1 MGKQCCSNQETSH
14 TCCTSNKAQE
24 NNCCSNEIKAT
35 PSNNSCCTTHEV
47 SSHSTENNSNITNHK
62 ITEEEDEVATSA
74 SNYNFKVSG
83 MDCSSCA
90 VTIEKALNLLDNVT
104 KSKVSFSTGKLSVD
118 LKNTNDISQLTQTV
132 EKLGYGIEEVNHNR
146 KYTTFSVEGMDYGSC
161 AKSIEKHLNNL
172 SYVNDVQVSFSTGK
186 MQVDFEGNQI
196 KNIENEVSKIGY
208 VATLNSTDNKNDT
221 KWHLFKKPILSAIL
235 LCLGLVLTI
244 TNLPIWVPNLMYIL
258 AIIISG
264 VKPLKSAYYAIKSKS
279 LDMNVL
285 MSVAVI
291 GAILIGEFFEGAIV
305 VLLFTI
311 GTLLQTISI
320 DKTRHSIQSLM
331 NITPSTA
338 TVIAE
343 NGLISKDLKNIRVG
357 EILLVKP
364 GERVP
369 LDGTITEGYSSLNQ
383 APITGESI
391 PVDKT
396 VDHEVYAGSINENG
410 TLKIRVSKLVEDTTI
425 SKIIH
430 MVEEA
435 QENKAPTQAFI
446 DRFSEIYTPI
456 VFVLALLVMVIPPIF
471 SLGTWGEWFYKGL
484 ELLVIACPCA
494 LVISTPVAIVTAIG
508 SVAKNGVLIKGGNHL
523 EALGTLSALAFDKTG
538 TLTEGRPKVNT
549 LKSIDSDEETL
560 LNIAM
565 SLESYS
571 THPISNAI
579 VDYANQLNIKASD
592 VTNFENIVGQGIKG
606 KINDNDIYA
615 GNFKL
620 ITSINKQIE
629 NYKDQINTFEE
640 DGFTVIIVASHNIIH
655 GLITV
660 ADPLRSNI
668 KEILQQLNGTHIKN
682 TVMLTGDNKGTA
694 NQIAQLVGIKEVYA
708 ELMPGDK
715 LSTIKG
721 LQNKGYRVGMIGD
734 GINDAPAL
742 AQSDVGIAMGGIGSD
757 TAMETADVVLMSDD
771 INQLTRTISISKKT
785 KNIIKQNI
793 YFSILIKLIAFILV
807 FPGLLTLWLAVLS
820 DTGAAIL
827 VILNSLRLLKIRT

>member
-258 AIIISG
+258 AIIVSG

-343 NGLISKDLKNIRVG
+343 NSLISRDLKNIRVG

-391 PVDKT
+391 PIDKT
-396 VDHEVYAGSINENG
+396 INDDVFAGSINENG
-410 TLKIRVSKLVEDTTI
+410 TLNIRVSKLIEDTTI

-446 DRFSEIYTPI
+446 DRFSEVYTPI
-456 VFVLALLVMVIPPIF
+456 VFVLALLVMIIPPIF
-471 SLGTWGEWFYKGL
+471 SLGTRGEWFYKGL

-508 SVAKNGVLIKGGNHL
+508 SAAKIGVLIKGGNHL

-538 TLTEGRPKVNT
+538 TLTEGQPKVDT
-549 LKSIDSDEETL
+549 IKSIDSDEETL
-560 LNIAM
+560 LNIVM

-579 VDYANQLNIKASD
+579 VDYATQFNAKASYI
-592 VTNFENIVGQGIKG
+592 TNFKNIVGQGIKG
-606 KINDNDIYA
+606 KINESDVYA
-615 GNFKL
+615 GNLKL

-629 NYKDQINTFEE
+629 NYKDEINTYEQE
-640 DGFTVIIVASHNIIH
+640 GYTVIIVASSDIIH

-660 ADPLRSNI
+660 ANPLRSNI
-668 KEILQQLNGTHIKN
+668 NKTLQQINGTHIKN

-694 NQIAQLVGIKEVYA
+694 YKIAQLVGIKEVYA

-721 LQNKGYRVGMIGD
+721 LQNKGYHVGMIGD

>member
-1 MGKQCCSNQETSH
+1 MSSNCCNSKTESNA
-14 TCCTSNKAQE
+14 CCTSNKVQE
-24 NNCCSNEIKAT
+24 SKCCSNETKVTNI
-35 PSNNSCCTTHEV
+35 NSECCTNNKESVNSTHDI
-47 SSHSTENNSNITNHK
+47 SNSANDNYS
-62 ITEEEDEVATSA
+62 EEDDEVATSF
-74 SNYNFKVSG
+74 SNYTFKVTG

-90 VTIEKALNLLDNVT
+90 VTIEKALSPLNNVT
-104 KSKVSFSTGKLSVD
+104 DPKVSFSTSKLTVG
-118 LKNTNDISQLTQTV
+118 LKSDKNINQVTQTLK
-132 EKLGYGIEEVNHNR
+132 KLGYGVEEKDSNKSH
-146 KYTTFSVEGMDYGSC
+146 TTFLVEGMDCGSC

-172 SYVNDVQVSFSTGK
+172 SYVNDAQVSFSTGK
-186 MQVDFEGNQI
+186 IHVDFEGNKT
-196 KNIENEVSKIGY
+196 KNIEKEVSKIGY
-208 VATLNSTDNKNDT
+208 SATLQSNNNKNT
-221 KWHLFKKPILSAIL
+221 KWKLFSKPAISTLFLILGIVSSFIS
-235 LCLGLVLTI
+235 
-244 TNLPIWVPNLMYIL
+244 LPIWITNLMYII
-258 AIIISG
+258 AIIVSG
-264 VKPLKSAYYAIKSKS
+264 MKPLKSAYYAIKSKS

-320 DKTRHSIQSLM
+320 DKTRNSIQSLM
-331 NITPSTA
+331 DITPATA
-338 TVIAE
+338 NIITE
-343 NGLISKDLKNIRVG
+343 MGTISKNLEDILVG
-357 EILLVKP
+357 EIVFVKP
-364 GERVP
+364 GDRVP
-369 LDGTITEGYSSLNQ
+369 LDGTIIEGYSSLNQ

-396 VDHEVYAGSINENG
+396 INEEVYAGSINENG
-410 TLKIRVSKLVEDTTI
+410 TLKIRVSKLVEDTTL

-456 VFVLALLVMVIPPIF
+456 VFVLALLVMVVPPIF

-494 LVISTPVAIVTAIG
+494 LVISTPIAIVTAIG
-508 SVAKNGVLIKGGNHL
+508 SAAKNGVLIKGGNHL
-523 EALGTLSALAFDKTG
+523 ETLGNLSALAFDKTG
-538 TLTEGRPKVNT
+538 TLTEGKPQVST
-549 LKSIDSDEETL
+549 IKSIESNEETL

-579 VDYANQLNIKASD
+579 VNYVSQFSSATYD
-592 VTNFENIVGQGIKG
+592 VTEFENLVGQGIMG
-606 KINDNDIYA
+606 KIEGTHIYA
-615 GNFKL
+615 GNLKL
-620 ITSINKQIE
+620 IESINRNIE
-629 NYKDQINTFEE
+629 SYKNEINSYEQEGYTL
-640 DGFTVIIVASHNIIH
+640 IILASSDMIY

-660 ADPLRSNI
+660 EDPLRLNI
-668 KEILQQLNGTHIKN
+668 NQTIKQLNNSNIKN
-682 TVMLTGDNKGTA
+682 TVMLTGDNQGTA
-694 NQIAQLVGIKEVYA
+694 HKIAKLAGIKEVYA
-708 ELMPGDK
+708 ELMPEDK
-715 LSTIKG
+715 LSAIKD
-721 LQNKGYRVGMIGD
+721 LQSKGYRVGMIGD

-742 AQSDVGIAMGGIGSD
+742 AQSEVGIAMGGIGSD

-771 INQLTRTISISKKT
+771 INQLTRTISISNKV

-793 YFSILIKLIAFILV
+793 YFAIIIKLIAFVLV

-827 VILNSLRLLKIRT
+827 VILNSLRLLKK

>member
-90 VTIEKALNLLDNVT
+90 VTIEKALSLLDNVT

-146 KYTTFSVEGMDYGSC
+146 KYTTFSVEGMDCGSC
-161 AKSIEKHLNNL
+161 AKSIENHLNNL

-221 KWHLFKKPILSAIL
+221 KWHLFKKPVLSAIL

-244 TNLPIWVPNLMYIL
+244 TNLPIWVPNLIYIL
-258 AIIISG
+258 AIIVSG

-343 NGLISKDLKNIRVG
+343 NSLISRDLKNIRVG

-391 PVDKT
+391 PIDKT
-396 VDHEVYAGSINENG
+396 INDDVFAGSINENG
-410 TLKIRVSKLVEDTTI
+410 TLNIRVSKLIEDTTI

-446 DRFSEIYTPI
+446 DRFSEVYTPI
-456 VFVLALLVMVIPPIF
+456 VFVLALLVMIIPPIF

-538 TLTEGRPKVNT
+538 TLTEGQPKVDT
-549 LKSIDSDEETL
+549 IKSIDSDEETL

>member
-1 MGKQCCSNQETSH
+1 M
-14 TCCTSNKAQE
+14 
-24 NNCCSNEIKAT
+24 
-35 PSNNSCCTTHEV
+35 
-47 SSHSTENNSNITNHK
+47 
-62 ITEEEDEVATSA
+62 
-74 SNYNFKVSG
+74 
-83 MDCSSCA
+83 
-90 VTIEKALNLLDNVT
+90 
-104 KSKVSFSTGKLSVD
+104 
-118 LKNTNDISQLTQTV
+118 
-132 EKLGYGIEEVNHNR
+132 
-146 KYTTFSVEGMDYGSC
+146 
-161 AKSIEKHLNNL
+161 
-172 SYVNDVQVSFSTGK
+172 
-186 MQVDFEGNQI
+186 
-196 KNIENEVSKIGY
+196 
-208 VATLNSTDNKNDT
+208 
-221 KWHLFKKPILSAIL
+221 

-244 TNLPIWVPNLMYIL
+244 TNLPIWVPNLIYIL
-258 AIIISG
+258 TIIVSG

-343 NGLISKDLKNIRVG
+343 NSLISKDLKNIRVG

-508 SVAKNGVLIKGGNHL
+508 SAAKIGVLIKGGNHL

-538 TLTEGRPKVNT
+538 TLTEGQPKVDT
-549 LKSIDSDEETL
+549 IKSIDSDEETL
-560 LNIAM
+560 LNIVM

-579 VDYANQLNIKASD
+579 VDYATQFNAKASYI
-592 VTNFENIVGQGIKG
+592 TNFKNIVGQGIKG
-606 KINDNDIYA
+606 KINESDVYA
-615 GNFKL
+615 GNLKL

-629 NYKDQINTFEE
+629 NYKDEINTYEQE
-640 DGFTVIIVASHNIIH
+640 GYTVIIVASSDIIH

-668 KEILQQLNGTHIKN
+668 NKTLQQINGTHIKN

-694 NQIAQLVGIKEVYA
+694 HKIAQLVGIKEVYA

-715 LSTIKG
+715 LSAIKG

>member
-1 MGKQCCSNQETSH
+1 MSNNCCNNKAEPNI
-14 TCCTSNKAQE
+14 CCTSDTVNDNK
-24 NNCCSNEIKAT
+24 CCSNEPKVANQNDECYT
-35 PSNNSCCTTHEV
+35 NNSEGIDSTHNI
-47 SSHSTENNSNITNHK
+47 SCNANNNSS
-62 ITEEEDEVATSA
+62 EEEDEVATSF
-74 SNYNFKVSG
+74 SNYNFKVTG

-90 VTIEKALNLLDNVT
+90 ITIEKALSTLDDVT
-104 KSKVSFSTGKLSVD
+104 NPKVNFSTSKLSVD
-118 LKNTNDISQLTQTV
+118 LKSQTSINQVTQTLK
-132 EKLGYGIEEVNHNR
+132 KLGYDIEGNDSNQN
-146 KYTTFSVEGMDYGSC
+146 YTTFLIEGMDCGSC

-186 MQVDFEGNQI
+186 MQIDFEGSQT
-196 KNIENEVSKIGY
+196 KNIEKEVSKIGY
-208 VATLNSTDNKNDT
+208 SATLQSSNKYNNT
-221 KWHLFKKPILSAIL
+221 KWHLFSKPIISTLFLIFGIVSSIMS
-235 LCLGLVLTI
+235 
-244 TNLPIWVPNLMYIL
+244 LPIVVTNLMYII
-258 AIIISG
+258 AIIVSG
-264 VKPLKSAYYAIKSKS
+264 IKPLKSAYYAIKSKS

-291 GAILIGEFFEGAIV
+291 GAILIGELFEGAIV

-320 DKTRHSIQSLM
+320 DKTRNSIQSLM
-331 NITPSTA
+331 NITPA
-338 TVIAE
+338 KANVITE
-343 NGLISKDLKNIRVG
+343 VGIISKSLKDIRVG
-357 EILLVKP
+357 EVLLVKP
-364 GERVP
+364 GDRIP
-369 LDGTITEGYSSLNQ
+369 LDGTIIEGYSSLNQ

-396 VDHEVYAGSINENG
+396 VNEETYAGSINENG
-410 TLKIRVSKLVEDTTI
+410 TLKIRVSKLVEDTTL

-456 VFVLALLVMVIPPIF
+456 VFILALLVMVIPPIF

-508 SVAKNGVLIKGGNHL
+508 SAAKNGVLIKGGNHL
-523 EALGTLSALAFDKTG
+523 ETLGTLTALAFDKTG
-538 TLTEGRPKVNT
+538 TLTEGRPKVSAIKTFESN
-549 LKSIDSDEETL
+549 EETL
-560 LNIAM
+560 LNIVM

-579 VDYANQLNIKASD
+579 IDYASQFNSITYD
-592 VTNFENIVGQGIKG
+592 VTDFENIVGQGIKG
-606 KINDNDIYA
+606 KIKEKYFYA

-620 ITSINKQIE
+620 IESINKNIVSYQDEIKSYE
-629 NYKDQINTFEE
+629 QEGYS
-640 DGFTVIIVASHNIIH
+640 VIIIATSNMIH

-668 KEILQQLNGTHIKN
+668 NQILRHLNDSNIKN

-694 NQIAQLVGIKEVYA
+694 DKIAQLSGIKEVYA
-708 ELMPGDK
+708 ELMPEDK
-715 LSTIKG
+715 LVAIKD
-721 LQNKGYRVGMIGD
+721 LQSKGYLVGMIGD

-742 AQSDVGIAMGGIGSD
+742 AQSEVGIAMGGIGSD
-757 TAMETADVVLMSDD
+757 TAMETADVVLMSDN
-771 INQLTRTISISKKT
+771 INQLTNTISISKKS
-785 KNIIKQNI
+785 KSIIKQNI
-793 YFSILIKLIAFILV
+793 YFSIIIKMIAFILV

-827 VILNSLRLLKIRT
+827 VILNSLRLLKNN

>member
-1 MGKQCCSNQETSH
+1 
-14 TCCTSNKAQE
+14 
-24 NNCCSNEIKAT
+24 
-35 PSNNSCCTTHEV
+35 
-47 SSHSTENNSNITNHK
+47 
-62 ITEEEDEVATSA
+62 
-74 SNYNFKVSG
+74 

-90 VTIEKALNLLDNVT
+90 VTIEKALSPLSNVT
-104 KSKVSFSTGKLSVD
+104 DPKVNFSTSKLTVG
-118 LKNTNDISQLTQTV
+118 LKSDKNINQVTQTLK
-132 EKLGYGIEEVNHNR
+132 KLGYGVEEPSNNQSH
-146 KYTTFSVEGMDYGSC
+146 TTFLVEGMDCGSC

-172 SYVNDVQVSFSTGK
+172 SYVNDAQVSFSTGK
-186 MQVDFEGNQI
+186 MHVDFEGNKT
-196 KNIENEVSKIGY
+196 KNIEKEVSKIGY
-208 VATLNSTDNKNDT
+208 SATLQSNNKNT
-221 KWHLFKKPILSAIL
+221 KWKLFSKPAISTLFLILGIVSSFIP
-235 LCLGLVLTI
+235 
-244 TNLPIWVPNLMYIL
+244 LPIWITNLMYII
-258 AIIISG
+258 AIIVSG
-264 VKPLKSAYYAIKSKS
+264 MKPLKSAYYAIKSKS

-320 DKTRHSIQSLM
+320 DKTRNSIQSLM
-331 NITPSTA
+331 DITPATA
-338 TVIAE
+338 NIITEMGI
-343 NGLISKDLKNIRVG
+343 ISKNLEDILVG
-357 EILLVKP
+357 EIVFVKP
-364 GERVP
+364 GDRVP
-369 LDGTITEGYSSLNQ
+369 LDGNIIEGYSSLNQ

-396 VDHEVYAGSINENG
+396 INEEVYAGSINENG
-410 TLKIRVSKLVEDTTI
+410 TLKIRVSKLVEDTTL

-456 VFVLALLVMVIPPIF
+456 VFVLALLVMVVPPIF

-508 SVAKNGVLIKGGNHL
+508 SAAKNGVLIKGGNHL
-523 EALGTLSALAFDKTG
+523 ETLGNLSALAFDKTG
-538 TLTEGRPKVNT
+538 TLTEGKPQVST
-549 LKSIDSDEETL
+549 IKSIESNEETL

-579 VDYANQLNIKASD
+579 VNYVSQFNSATYD
-592 VTNFENIVGQGIKG
+592 VTEFENLVGQGIMG
-606 KINDNDIYA
+606 KIEETHIYA
-615 GNFKL
+615 GNLKL
-620 ITSINKQIE
+620 IESINKNIE
-629 NYKDQINTFEE
+629 SYKNEINSYEQEGYT
-640 DGFTVIIVASHNIIH
+640 IIILASSDMIY

-660 ADPLRSNI
+660 EDPLRLNI
-668 KEILQQLNGTHIKN
+668 NQTIKQLNNSNIKN

-694 NQIAQLVGIKEVYA
+694 HKIAQLSGIKEIYS
-708 ELMPGDK
+708 ELMPEDK
-715 LSTIKG
+715 LSAIKD
-721 LQNKGYRVGMIGD
+721 LQSKGYRVGMIGD

-742 AQSDVGIAMGGIGSD
+742 AQSEVGIAMGSIGSD

-771 INQLTRTISISKKT
+771 INQLTRTISISNKA

-793 YFSILIKLIAFILV
+793 YFSIIIKLIAFILV
-807 FPGLLTLWLAVLS
+807 FPGFLTLWLAVLS

-827 VILNSLRLLKIRT
+827 VILNSLRLLKQRKDKRLK

>member
-1 MGKQCCSNQETSH
+1 M
-14 TCCTSNKAQE
+14 
-24 NNCCSNEIKAT
+24 
-35 PSNNSCCTTHEV
+35 
-47 SSHSTENNSNITNHK
+47 
-62 ITEEEDEVATSA
+62 
-74 SNYNFKVSG
+74 
-83 MDCSSCA
+83 
-90 VTIEKALNLLDNVT
+90 
-104 KSKVSFSTGKLSVD
+104 
-118 LKNTNDISQLTQTV
+118 
-132 EKLGYGIEEVNHNR
+132 
-146 KYTTFSVEGMDYGSC
+146 
-161 AKSIEKHLNNL
+161 
-172 SYVNDVQVSFSTGK
+172 
-186 MQVDFEGNQI
+186 
-196 KNIENEVSKIGY
+196 
-208 VATLNSTDNKNDT
+208 ATLNSTDNKNDT
-221 KWHLFKKPILSAIL
+221 KWHLFKKPVLSAIL

-244 TNLPIWVPNLMYIL
+244 TNLPIWVPNLIYIL
-258 AIIISG
+258 AIIVSG

-343 NGLISKDLKNIRVG
+343 NSLISRDLKNIRVG

-391 PVDKT
+391 PIDKT
-396 VDHEVYAGSINENG
+396 INDDVFAGSINENG
-410 TLKIRVSKLVEDTTI
+410 TLNIRVSKLIEDTTI

-446 DRFSEIYTPI
+446 DRFSEVYTPI
-456 VFVLALLVMVIPPIF
+456 VFVLALLVMIIPPIF

-508 SVAKNGVLIKGGNHL
+508 SAAKIGVLIKGGNHL

-538 TLTEGRPKVNT
+538 TLTEGQPKVDT
-549 LKSIDSDEETL
+549 IKSIDSDEETL
-560 LNIAM
+560 LNIVM

-579 VDYANQLNIKASD
+579 VDYATQFNAKASYI
-592 VTNFENIVGQGIKG
+592 TNFKNIVGQGIKG
-606 KINDNDIYA
+606 KINESDVYA
-615 GNFKL
+615 GNLKL

-629 NYKDQINTFEE
+629 NYKDEINTYEQE
-640 DGFTVIIVASHNIIH
+640 GYTVIIVASSDIIH

-660 ADPLRSNI
+660 ANPLRSNI
-668 KEILQQLNGTHIKN
+668 NKTLQQINGTHIKN

-694 NQIAQLVGIKEVYA
+694 YKIAQLVGIKEVYA

-721 LQNKGYRVGMIGD
+721 LQNKGYHVGMIGD

>member
-1 MGKQCCSNQETSH
+1 MSKQCCSNQETNNN
-14 TCCTSNKAQE
+14 CCTSNKVQE

-83 MDCSSCA
+83 MDCNSCA
-90 VTIEKALNLLDNVT
+90 ITIEKALSLLDNVT
-104 KSKVSFSTGKLSVD
+104 KSKVNFSTGNLTVE
-118 LKNTNDISQLTQTV
+118 LTSQNNINQVTQTV
-132 EKLGYGIEEVNHNR
+132 KKLGYGIETNHNR
-146 KYTTFSVEGMDYGSC
+146 KYTTFSVEGMDCGSC
-161 AKSIEKHLNNL
+161 AKSIEKHLNSL
-172 SYVNDVQVSFSTGK
+172 SYVNDAQVNFSTGK
-186 MQVDFEGNQI
+186 MQVYFEGNQV
-196 KNIENEVSKIGY
+196 KNIEKEVSKIGY
-208 VATLNSTDNKNDT
+208 IAILSSNDKSSDT
-221 KWHLFKKPILSAIL
+221 KWKLFKKPILSAIF
-235 LCLGLVLTI
+235 LCIGLVLTE
-244 TNLPIWVPNLMYIL
+244 TNLPIWISNLMYIL
-258 AIIISG
+258 AIVVSG
-264 VKPLKSAYYAIKSKS
+264 IKPMKSAYYAIKSKS

-291 GAILIGEFFEGAIV
+291 GAILIGEYFEGAIV

-331 NITPSTA
+331 NITPSIA

-343 NGLISKDLKNIRVG
+343 NSLISKDLKNIRVG
-357 EILLVKP
+357 EILLVTP

-391 PVDKT
+391 PIDKT
-396 VDHEVYAGSINENG
+396 INDDVFAGSINENG
-410 TLKIRVSKLVEDTTI
+410 TLNIRVSKLIEDTTI

-446 DRFSEIYTPI
+446 DRFSEVYTPI
-456 VFVLALLVMVIPPIF
+456 VFVLALLVMIIPPIF

-508 SVAKNGVLIKGGNHL
+508 SAAKIGVLIKGGNHL

-538 TLTEGRPKVNT
+538 TLTEGQPKVDT
-549 LKSIDSDEETL
+549 IKSIDSDEETL
-560 LNIAM
+560 LNIVM

-579 VDYANQLNIKASD
+579 VDYATQFNAKASYI
-592 VTNFENIVGQGIKG
+592 TNFKNIVGQGIKG
-606 KINDNDIYA
+606 KINESDVYA
-615 GNFKL
+615 GNLKL

-629 NYKDQINTFEE
+629 NYKDEINTYEQE
-640 DGFTVIIVASHNIIH
+640 GYTVIIVASSHIIY

-660 ADPLRSNI
+660 TDSLRSNI
-668 KEILQQLNGTHIKN
+668 NKTLQQINGTNIKN

-694 NQIAQLVGIKEVYA
+694 HKIAQLVGIKEVYA

-715 LSTIKG
+715 LSAIKG

-742 AQSDVGIAMGGIGSD
+742 AQSDVGIAMGSIGSD

>member
-1 MGKQCCSNQETSH
+1 
-14 TCCTSNKAQE
+14 
-24 NNCCSNEIKAT
+24 
-35 PSNNSCCTTHEV
+35 
-47 SSHSTENNSNITNHK
+47 
-62 ITEEEDEVATSA
+62 
-74 SNYNFKVSG
+74 
-83 MDCSSCA
+83 MDC
-90 VTIEKALNLLDNVT
+90 
-104 KSKVSFSTGKLSVD
+104 
-118 LKNTNDISQLTQTV
+118 
-132 EKLGYGIEEVNHNR
+132 
-146 KYTTFSVEGMDYGSC
+146 GSC
-161 AKSIEKHLNNL
+161 AKSIEKHLNSL
-172 SYVNDVQVSFSTGK
+172 SHVNDVQVNFSTGK
-186 MQVDFEGNQI
+186 MQVYFEGNQV
-196 KNIENEVSKIGY
+196 KNIEKEVSKIGY
-208 VATLNSTDNKNDT
+208 IAILSSNDKSSDT
-221 KWHLFKKPILSAIL
+221 KWKLFKKPILSAIF
-235 LCLGLVLTI
+235 LCIGLVLTE
-244 TNLPIWVPNLMYIL
+244 TNLPIWISNLMYIL
-258 AIIISG
+258 AIVVSG
-264 VKPLKSAYYAIKSKS
+264 IKPMKSAYYAIKSKS

-291 GAILIGEFFEGAIV
+291 GAILIGEYFEGAIV

-343 NGLISKDLKNIRVG
+343 NSLISKDLKNIRVG

-391 PVDKT
+391 PIDKT
-396 VDHEVYAGSINENG
+396 INDDVFAGSINENG
-410 TLKIRVSKLVEDTTI
+410 TLNIRVSKLIEDTTI

-446 DRFSEIYTPI
+446 DRFSEVYTPI
-456 VFVLALLVMVIPPIF
+456 VFVLALLVMIIPPIF

-508 SVAKNGVLIKGGNHL
+508 SAAKIGVLIKGGNHL

-538 TLTEGRPKVNT
+538 TLTEGQPKVDT
-549 LKSIDSDEETL
+549 IKSIDSDEETL
-560 LNIAM
+560 LNIVM

-579 VDYANQLNIKASD
+579 VDYATQFNAKASYI
-592 VTNFENIVGQGIKG
+592 TNFKNIVGQGIKG
-606 KINDNDIYA
+606 KINESDVYA
-615 GNFKL
+615 GNLKL

-629 NYKDQINTFEE
+629 NYKDEINTYEQE
-640 DGFTVIIVASHNIIH
+640 GYTVIIVASSHIIY

-660 ADPLRSNI
+660 ADSLRSNI
-668 KEILQQLNGTHIKN
+668 NKTLQQINGTHIKN

-694 NQIAQLVGIKEVYA
+694 HKIAQLVGIKEVYA